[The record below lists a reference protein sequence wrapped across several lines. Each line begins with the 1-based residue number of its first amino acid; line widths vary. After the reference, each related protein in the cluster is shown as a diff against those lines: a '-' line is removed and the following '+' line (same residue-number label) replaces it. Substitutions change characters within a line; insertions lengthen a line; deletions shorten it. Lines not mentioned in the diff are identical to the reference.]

1 MTGLCGR
8 APCGV
13 ILRRRPK
20 DPGAERDGSAAKGT
34 ACDAE
39 SGPDFF
45 PALAMRRKCRYN
57 IYIPVRRTE
66 RAFAMK
72 QKGLSSAQIIP
83 LGFLLLILLGTGL
96 LSLPFATADGTRA
109 PFLTALF
116 TATTSVCVTG
126 LVVVDTYAYWSLF
139 GKIVIL
145 LLIQMG
151 GLGIV
156 AVSSSL
162 FLVLKRTFT
171 IRNRALLRD
180 AFDLDSLQDVLR
192 FLKRVMRGV
201 FLIEGIGA
209 LLYAFAFVPEFGPVR
224 GVWYAIFHSISA
236 FCNAGLDLIG
246 PESFIPYQT
255 NAYVLTVTM
264 LLIVVGGLGY
274 IVWFD
279 SFSTARESV
288 RHRRGVR
295 WFFRHL
301 GEQTK
306 LVLCVTA
313 ALIVIGAAATLLLE
327 RNNPQT
333 LGALPFGQQ
342 LLNATFQSVT
352 YRTAG
357 FSAVPQGALTDGSVI
372 LGSVFMF
379 IGGSPMGTAGGVKTV
394 TVAVLLLSAFSYV
407 RGRADTVVFRRSI
420 SFELVRKAAAIL
432 FFSLFLSLL
441 SAVVLIAA
449 DGIPMQDAIYEVF
462 SATGTVGLSRGLTPH
477 LSVFGRILIILCM
490 YLGRIG
496 PISLALFF
504 HTDLSGGKNIRY
516 AQGRYYVG

>member
-1 MTGLCGR
+1 MQ
-8 APCGV
+8 
-13 ILRRRPK
+13 K
-20 DPGAERDGSAAKGT
+20 
-34 ACDAE
+34 
-39 SGPDFF
+39 
-45 PALAMRRKCRYN
+45 
-57 IYIPVRRTE
+57 
-66 RAFAMK
+66 
-72 QKGLSSAQIIP
+72 KGLSSAQIIP

-96 LSLPFATADGTRA
+96 LSLPFATASGLRT

-126 LVVVDTYAYWSLF
+126 LVVVNTFSYWSLF

-145 LLIQMG
+145 VLIQTG

-162 FLVLKRTFT
+162 FLALKKSFT

-180 AFDLDSLQDVLR
+180 SFDLDSLQDVLR
-192 FLKRVMRGV
+192 FLRRVLRGV

-209 LLYAFAFVPEFGPVR
+209 LLYAFAFVPQYGFVR
-224 GVWYAIFHSISA
+224 GVWYAVFHSVSA

-246 PESFIPYQT
+246 PESLIPYQGS
-255 NAYVLTVTM
+255 AYVLSVTM

-279 SFSTARESV
+279 AFSTAREAV
-288 RHRRGVR
+288 RHRYGTR

-301 GEQTK
+301 GEHTK
-306 LVLCVTA
+306 LVLSATA
-313 ALIVIGAAATLLLE
+313 ALIVLGTVATLLLE
-327 RNNPQT
+327 GNNSAT
-333 LGALPFGQQ
+333 LGAMPFGQR
-342 LLNATFQSVT
+342 LINALFQSIT

-357 FSAVPQGALTDGSVI
+357 FAAIPQGQLTDGST
-372 LGSVFMF
+372 VFGCLLMF

-394 TVAVLLLSAFSYV
+394 TVVVLLLSAFSYV
-407 RGRADTVVFRRSI
+407 RGRAETVVFRRGI

-441 SAVVLIAA
+441 SVILLVSVDAVPL
-449 DGIPMQDAIYEVF
+449 PDALYEVF
-462 SATGTVGLSRGLTPH
+462 SATATVGLSRGLTPH

-496 PISLALFF
+496 PISMALFF
-504 HTDLSGGKNIRY
+504 RTDLSGGRNVRY
-516 AQGRYYVG
+516 AQGRYFVG